1 MECLWKLQLPLQPP
15 HTRSRTDR
23 VFIFSQ
29 PRVLWT
35 LSCLDTP
42 LPRPGWLLLLQLLAM
57 ALLNLLGTTDSSLN
71 SPPQAWIEYRSK
83 LASELQWNYTPVAH
97 HHFFLN
103 SPLHTQWAKV
113 SYFQLGWMVNQEHI
127 LWTWNITQTPAKMRH
142 NSIGINPWLIIK
154 FDSQYHKH
162 CNRLNKSFSSSNLC
176 KQTL

>member
-57 ALLNLLGTTDSSLN
+57 DLLNLLGPTDSSLN
-71 SPPQAWIEYRSK
+71 SPPQTWIEYRSK
-83 LASELQWNYTPVAH
+83 LASELQWHYTPVAH

-103 SPLHTQWAKV
+103 SPLLHTMGKV
-113 SYFQLGWMVNQEHI
+113 FLFQLGWMVNQEHL
-127 LWTWNITQTPAKMRH
+127 LWTWNITQTPAKIRH
-142 NSIGINPWLIIK
+142 KCIGSTLDASSSLNTNVFK
-154 FDSQYHKH
+154 Q
-162 CNRLNKSFSSSNLC
+162 CNRLN
-176 KQTL
+176 